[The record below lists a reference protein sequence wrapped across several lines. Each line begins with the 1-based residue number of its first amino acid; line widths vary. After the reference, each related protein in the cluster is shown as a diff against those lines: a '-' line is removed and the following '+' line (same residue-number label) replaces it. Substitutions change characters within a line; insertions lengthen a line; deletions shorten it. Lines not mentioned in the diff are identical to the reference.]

1 MKNDI
6 SILIPVYNSEK
17 YLENAINSIINQTH
31 KEWRIIA
38 INDGSTDNSA
48 QILKKYKKNLG
59 KKMII
64 LNNKENRGIAYSLNK
79 TLLHVDTE
87 YFCRQDADD
96 ISKSNRLEVL
106 LKSLNKN
113 PKFDFVS
120 SRMKSITE
128 KDLIFPLNTIKK
140 FPHNKDFIKGLPFCN
155 APTIFKSSIIKN
167 EIKFNN
173 SKRFKKRFE
182 DYDFFFQCYDKGHLG
197 FNISEI
203 TYFVRQ
209 DFNYPKKIK
218 FYDRITEVLLKFKI
232 FKKFKLEYKLIFYIV
247 LPLFKYFFPFFLLK
261 FFSKSELYKNI

>member
-1 MKNDI
+1 MKDDI
-6 SILIPVYNSEK
+6 SVLIPVYNAEK
-17 YLENAINSIINQTH
+17 YLQTSIDSIVNQSH
-31 KEWRIIA
+31 KKWKIIA
-38 INDGSTDNSA
+38 INDGSTDKSLA
-48 QILKKYKKNLG
+48 ILRKYKKKLG
-59 KKMII
+59 KKMIL

-79 TLLHVDTE
+79 TLRHVDTE

-96 ISKSNRLEVL
+96 ISKFNRFEVL

-120 SRMKSITE
+120 SRMECVTE
-128 KDLIFPLNTIKK
+128 NNLIFPLNSIKK
-140 FPHNKDFIKGLPFCN
+140 FPLNEDFIKGLPFCN

-167 EIKFNN
+167 EIKFNT

-209 DFNYPKKIK
+209 DFDYFKKIK
-218 FYDRITEVLLKFKI
+218 FYDRISEVLLKFKI
-232 FKKFKLEYKLIFYIV
+232 FRKFKLEYKLIFYIAF
-247 LPLFKYFFPFFLLK
+247 PLIKFLIPSSLLK
-261 FFSKSELYKNI
+261 FFLKSEFYKNL

>member
-17 YLENAINSIINQTH
+17 YLENAINSIIKQTH
-31 KEWRIIA
+31 KEWKIIA

-59 KKMII
+59 KKMVL
-64 LNNKENRGIAYSLNK
+64 LNNKENRGVAYSLNK

-96 ISKSNRLEVL
+96 ISKFNRLEVL

-113 PKFDFVS
+113 TKFDFVS
-120 SRMKSITE
+120 SRMKSITA
-128 KDLIFPLNTIKK
+128 KDLIFPLNSIKK

-167 EIKFNN
+167 EIKFNT

-209 DFNYPKKIK
+209 DLNYSKKIK

-232 FKKFKLEYKLIFYIV
+232 FKKFKLEYKLIFHIV
-247 LPLFKYFFPFFLLK
+247 LPLVKYFFPFFLLK
-261 FFSKSELYKNI
+261 FFLKCEFYKNI